1 MNDISALSFSTST
14 TSTSVSP
21 TGVERRF
28 ARRFSA
34 AARRPA
40 HQIEVHINGR
50 ARNDFYVTV
59 LRVVGGPAY
68 GTAMIGDDR
77 YPLTQNGSLA
87 VQFLVDPLPAPLTV
101 TVTDGFG
108 ATHGFRFESTTG

>member
-1 MNDISALSFSTST
+1 MNDISALSFSIST
-14 TSTSVSP
+14 TSSSTSP

-34 AARRPA
+34 SARRPA
-40 HQIEVHINGR
+40 QQVEVRIDGQ
-50 ARNDFYVTV
+50 ARNNFYVTV
-59 LRVVGGPAY
+59 LRVIGGPAY
-68 GTAMIGDDR
+68 GTATIGGDR
-77 YPLTQNGSLA
+77 YPLAQDGSLA

-108 ATHGFRFESTTG
+108 NAHGFRFESTTG